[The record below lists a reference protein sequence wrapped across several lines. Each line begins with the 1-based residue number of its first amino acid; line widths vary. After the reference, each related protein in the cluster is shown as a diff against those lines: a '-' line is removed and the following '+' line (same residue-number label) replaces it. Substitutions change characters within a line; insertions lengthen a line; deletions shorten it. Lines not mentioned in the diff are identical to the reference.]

1 MLAID
6 RKKTILEELRLH
18 KSINI
23 NELAERFQ
31 LSRETIRRDIRDFE
45 NQGILKKTHGGAV
58 LVEAEEQTPAPA
70 VTGPYFAEPPIDKR
84 RASHAREKEAICRA
98 AAARIVDKEVVYIDN
113 SSTTIPLV
121 KYIPRDLS
129 VTILTN
135 SLIVIMEAYNLRNPN
150 LSLFCVPGFF
160 NANNLSLYG
169 THTVRMVDEFF
180 PSKAFISCAAI
191 LPDSRLADS
200 SMYETDTKRAFIKKS
215 DTVFLLADADKFNKT
230 APYLLAD
237 MDNVDYIVTDKL
249 NPDFNWHLLESK
261 SVETILA
268 GNAE

>member
-1 MLAID
+1 VLAIN
-6 RKKTILEELRLH
+6 RKKTILEELRRH

-45 NQGILKKTHGGAV
+45 GRGILKKIHGGAV
-58 LVEAEEQTPAPA
+58 IIEADEPAA
-70 VTGPYFAEPPIDKR
+70 ASGVTGPYFAEPPIDKR
-84 RASHAREKEAICRA
+84 RSSHTLEKEAICRA
-98 AAARIVDKEVVYIDN
+98 AASRIADKEVVYIDN

-129 VTILTN
+129 VSILTN

-215 DTVFLLADADKFNKT
+215 DTVYLLADSDKFNKT
-230 APYLLAD
+230 APYFLAD
-237 MDNVDYIVTDKL
+237 MESIDYIVTDKS

-261 SVETILA
+261 SVETLFA
-268 GNAE
+268 GNHG